1 VVVVGWAIPRTEH
14 EERKTVAAHTATRG
28 RNIIETLVVQAS
40 SVGSVAV
47 VS

>member
-1 VVVVGWAIPRTEH
+1 VVVVGWAMPKTEH
-14 EERKTVAAHTATRG
+14 DDKKRLAAHMATTG